1 MSCCGGRSRGSVSLP
16 HAGSAS
22 TSSSP
27 SRARASLAVF
37 RYEGDKPLTV
47 IGRVTG
53 AKYRF
58 APGAEVAVDIQ
69 DRSSVRQVPR
79 LRELRLV

>member
-22 TSSSP
+22 SSP
-27 SRARASLAVF
+27 SRGRASLAVF

-69 DRSSVRQVPR
+69 DRSSVGQVPR